1 MPVTPIRME
10 DLPLPLGPMIAQASP
25 SATVNV
31 ASCTATTFPYAT
43 DRFRTAS
50 ATPGADVPVADVPVA
65 DVPVADVPVAV
76 MTPSFGASEPRPRA
90 AAGRGA
96 GTPTASRPRPAARAG
111 PPPGRPFFLRAG

>member
-50 ATPGADVPVADVPVA
+50 ATPGVDVPVADVPWAGVLWA
-65 DVPVADVPVAV
+65 GPLSAGVLPVAV
-76 MTPSFGASEPRPRA
+76 MTPASLASGPRPRA

-111 PPPGRPFFLRAG
+111 PPPGRP